1 MESTLPE
8 QYTPEETEQ
17 RRNETLRRM
26 LATPPQQHATTP
38 PQTAR
43 SRKKAD
49 ADAVQLTPSAGGKKK
64 A

>member
-1 MESTLPE
+1 MSLE
-8 QYTPEETEQ
+8 QDINDEEIAI

-26 LATPPQQHATTP
+26 LATPPQQHAKAP

-49 ADAVQLTPSAGGKKK
+49 AGDVSPALDKPAK